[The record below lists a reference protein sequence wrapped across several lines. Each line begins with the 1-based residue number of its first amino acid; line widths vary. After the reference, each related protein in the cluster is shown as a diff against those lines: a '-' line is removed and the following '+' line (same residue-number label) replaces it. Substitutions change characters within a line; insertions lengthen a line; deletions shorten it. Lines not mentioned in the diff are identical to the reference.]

1 MKKMKKS
8 EARSSRLMEMLQL
21 NRRLDVRTVSES
33 LGISEATVRRLFA
46 RLDGE
51 GKVIRTHGGVRLA
64 PHLGTDYSYF
74 LSATHRNREKTLLG
88 RAAADLVSSDDR
100 LFLDSGTT
108 VLKLAE
114 ALALRLQ
121 AGQVTGVVVLTN
133 SLVLVEALARWCKVI
148 LVGGE
153 VRTERRD
160 LCGPISE
167 EALQQFHVTRAFLGA
182 DAIHLASGF
191 MTTDER
197 TAMMNRIVLRGAGS
211 SCVLAD
217 SEKFNRDSFI
227 SYAPLGGVDRVL
239 TDASIA
245 EAVLQE
251 FRAAGAAIEVVS
263 AAGRRTSRG
272 EGA

>member
-1 MKKMKKS
+1 
-8 EARSSRLMEMLQL
+8 
-21 NRRLDVRTVSES
+21 
-33 LGISEATVRRLFA
+33 
-46 RLDGE
+46 
-51 GKVIRTHGGVRLA
+51 
-64 PHLGTDYSYF
+64 
-74 LSATHRNREKTLLG
+74 
-88 RAAADLVSSDDR
+88 
-100 LFLDSGTT
+100 
-108 VLKLAE
+108 
-114 ALALRLQ
+114 
-121 AGQVTGVVVLTN
+121 
-133 SLVLVEALARWCKVI
+133 
-148 LVGGE
+148 
-153 VRTERRD
+153 VRTERCD

-167 EALQQFHVTRAFLGA
+167 EALNQFHVTRAFLGA

-251 FRAAGAAIEVVS
+251 FRAAGAALEVVS
-263 AAGRRTSRG
+263 AAGRRTSRV

>member
-1 MKKMKKS
+1 MKKS
-8 EARSSRLMEMLQL
+8 EARSSRLLEMLQL

-74 LSATHRNREKTLLG
+74 LSATHRNREKTLVG
-88 RAAADLVSSDDR
+88 RAAAELVAAGDR
-100 LFLDSGTT
+100 LYLDSGTT

-121 AGQVTGVVVLTN
+121 AGLVSDVVVLTN

-167 EALQQFHVTRAFLGA
+167 EVLQLFHVTRAFLGA

-197 TAMMNRIVLRGAGS
+197 TAMLNRIVLRSAGS

-227 SYAPLGGVDRVL
+227 SYAPLDGVDRVL

-245 EAVLQE
+245 DAVLNE
-251 FRAAGAAIEVVS
+251 FRAAGAAIEVVPVPSRRS
-263 AAGRRTSRG
+263 ARAE
-272 EGA
+272 EG

>member
-1 MKKMKKS
+1 MKKS
-8 EARSSRLMEMLQL
+8 EARSSRLLEMLQM

-33 LGISEATVRRLFA
+33 LSISEATVRRLFA

-88 RAAADLVSSDDR
+88 RAAAELVAAGDR
-100 LFLDSGTT
+100 LYLDSGTT

-121 AGQVTGVVVLTN
+121 AGQVADVIVLTN

-167 EALQQFHVTRAFLGA
+167 ETLHLFHVTRAFLGA
-182 DAIHLASGF
+182 DAIHLSSGF

-197 TAMMNRIVLRGAGS
+197 TAMLNRIVLRTARAA
-211 SCVLAD
+211 CVLAD

-227 SYAPLGGVDRVL
+227 SYAPLDGVDRVL
-239 TDASIA
+239 TDASIT
-245 EAVLQE
+245 EPVLQE
-251 FRAAGAAIEVVS
+251 FRAAGAAIEVVPS
-263 AAGRRTSRG
+263 PVRKPARAEAG
-272 EGA
+272 

>member
-1 MKKMKKS
+1 MKTKKS
-8 EARSSRLMEMLQL
+8 EARSSRLLEMLQL
-21 NRRLDVRTVSES
+21 NRRLDVRTVSET

-64 PHLGTDYSYF
+64 PHLGTDYSYY
-74 LSATHRNREKTLLG
+74 LSATHRSREKALIG
-88 RAAADLVSSDDR
+88 RAAAELVTAGDR
-100 LFLDSGTT
+100 LYLDSGTT

-121 AGQVTGVVVLTN
+121 AGQVADVVVLTN

-167 EALQQFHVTRAFLGA
+167 ETLQLFHASRAFLGA

-197 TAMMNRIVLRGAGS
+197 TAMLNRIVLRTAGS
-211 SCVLAD
+211 SYVLAD
-217 SEKFNRDSFI
+217 SEKFNRDSFM
-227 SYAPLGGVDRVL
+227 SYAPLTGVDRVL
-239 TDASIA
+239 TDPSIP
-245 EAVLQE
+245 ETVLRE
-251 FRAAGAAIEVVS
+251 FQTAGAAIEVV
-263 AAGRRTSRG
+263 AAPPRKPTRA
-272 EGA
+272 EGG